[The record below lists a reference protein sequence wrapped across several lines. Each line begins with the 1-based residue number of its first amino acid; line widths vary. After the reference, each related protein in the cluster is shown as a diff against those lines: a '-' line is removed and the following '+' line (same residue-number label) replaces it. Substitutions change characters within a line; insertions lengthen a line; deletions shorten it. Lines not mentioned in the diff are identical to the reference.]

1 MEDITPRT
9 AAAPEHPIA
18 IARNTIGLSRE
29 GLAFKAGVSFKTIE
43 RIERGEVV
51 PRRAT
56 LKVIADVLG
65 VAPDALAPDEPTGA
79 AA

>member
-9 AAAPEHPIA
+9 AAAPEHPIEA
-18 IARNTIGLSRE
+18 ARRAIGLNRE

-43 RIERGEVV
+43 RIERGETV

-65 VAPDALAPDEPTGA
+65 VAPDALVRDEA